1 MTNNK
6 QQTAVEWLRQTL
18 RHNSVNIFSGNIA
31 DQAKNLEQVFQQAKE
46 MEKQQIIEAFDFGDY
61 CVDLPEGGWK
71 QKYDSPEQYYNE
83 TYGEDNYSENL
94 EQWAWDNPCL
104 SRSDVYNL
112 FEEVFKTKR
121 LTFDKT
127 YAIGASKEVSDFQN
141 KLRKL
146 AKDKSELLQKSI

>member
-1 MTNNK
+1 MSNK
-6 QQTAVEWLRQTL
+6 QQTAVEWL
-18 RHNSVNIFSGNIA
+18 N
-31 DQAKNLEQVFQQAKE
+31 EQLQNNVHHTIRIPSDIIQQAKE
-46 MEKQQIIEAFDFGDY
+46 MEKLQLQHAQCDGAINWDGEQTF
-61 CVDLPEGGWK
+61 
-71 QKYDSPEQYYNE
+71 EQYYNE